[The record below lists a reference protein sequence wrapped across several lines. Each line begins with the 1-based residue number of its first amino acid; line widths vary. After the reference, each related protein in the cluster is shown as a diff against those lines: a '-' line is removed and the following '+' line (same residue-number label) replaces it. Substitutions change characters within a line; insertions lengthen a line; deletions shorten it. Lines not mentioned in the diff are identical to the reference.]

1 VSDFADVTALRARAG
16 EPYPDRAEYDVDLHP
31 GWAIRG
37 KPNGGYLLAMLARAG
52 CLVVGTRDPLAVSA
66 HYLRAPNPGPAEIR
80 AQVIRRGRRV
90 STSRASMW
98 QGGKVCIET
107 LISSGRLPEAP
118 AEWSGRPA
126 PAMPAPEDCVEATA
140 GAFTVELLD
149 HIELRIDPA
158 TAPKPRPTGTPVVRF
173 WFRLRD
179 GAEPDVLT
187 TLLAVDSG
195 PPTIFNLARY
205 GWAPTVELTVLVRG
219 APAPGWMRCESHATL
234 LGGGWFDEE
243 AALWDS
249 TGALVAQARQL
260 ALTTSEQRP
269 DGPAPDNPANP

>member
-1 VSDFADVTALRARAG
+1 VSDFADVTALTLRSDD
-16 EPYPDRAEYDVDLHP
+16 PDVGQTTYDVDLHP

-52 CLVVGTRDPLAVSA
+52 CEVVGTEDPLAVSA
-66 HYLRAPNPGPAEIR
+66 HYLRAPSPGPAEI
-80 AQVIRRGRRV
+80 QVEAIRRGRRV

-98 QGGKVCIET
+98 QAGKRCIET
-107 LISSGRLPEAP
+107 LISSGTLPDAP
-118 AEWSGRPA
+118 ADWSNPP
-126 PAMPAPEDCVEATA
+126 PAMPAPEDCVEATV

-149 HIELRIDPA
+149 HIELRLDPA
-158 TAPKPRPTGTPVVRF
+158 TAPKPHPTGTPVVRF

-179 GAEPDVLT
+179 GTDPDVLT

-205 GWAPTVELTVLVRG
+205 GWAPTVELTVLIRR
-219 APAPGWMRCESHATL
+219 APAPGWMRCETHASL

-260 ALTTSEQRP
+260 ALTTSDQRA
-269 DGPAPDNPANP
+269 DGPAPANPANP

>member
-1 VSDFADVTALRARAG
+1 VSDFADVTALRPRD
-16 EPYPDRAEYDVDLHP
+16 ERPEPDRARYDVDLHP

-52 CLVVGTRDPLAVSA
+52 CLVVGARDPLAVSA
-66 HYLRAPNPGPAEIR
+66 HYLRAPSAGPAEI
-80 AQVIRRGRRV
+80 QVEAIRRGRRV
-90 STSRASMW
+90 STSRATMR
-98 QGGKVCIET
+98 QDGKPCIET
-107 LISSGRLPEAP
+107 LISSGTLPDAP

-126 PAMPAPEDCVEATA
+126 PEMPAPQNCVEATA

-149 HIELRIDPA
+149 HIELRLDPA
-158 TAPKPRPTGTPVVRF
+158 TAPRPHPTGTPLIRF

-179 GAEPDVLT
+179 GADPDVLT

-205 GWAPTVELTVLVRG
+205 GWAPTVELTVLVRR
-219 APAPGWMRCESHATL
+219 APAPGWMRCETHATL
-234 LGGGWFDEE
+234 LGGGTFDEE

-249 TGALVAQARQL
+249 SGALVAQARQL
-260 ALTTSEQRP
+260 ALTDTP
-269 DGPAPDNPANP
+269 